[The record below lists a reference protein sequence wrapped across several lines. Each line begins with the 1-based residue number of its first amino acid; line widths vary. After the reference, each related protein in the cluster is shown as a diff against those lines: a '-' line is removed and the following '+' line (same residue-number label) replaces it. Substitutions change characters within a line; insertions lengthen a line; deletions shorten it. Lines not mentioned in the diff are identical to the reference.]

1 MFHNWSE
8 KAIMSVEDFIPYII
22 ASNDDNL
29 LRRVII
35 NLHMGY
41 GSLGIIADLEK
52 MLRPAMMVSSSPG
65 NCNNLLSNRSCVLS
79 LDIAADFYSLTS

>member
-1 MFHNWSE
+1 MVHNWSE

-22 ASNDDNL
+22 ASLHLNSNDDNL

-41 GSLGIIADLEK
+41 GSLGII
-52 MLRPAMMVSSSPG
+52 
-65 NCNNLLSNRSCVLS
+65 
-79 LDIAADFYSLTS
+79 